1 MTDAIPSIHVYGAGR
16 VGLAILKLARERGV
30 TLTGAWNPR
39 EVRAERRDLVP
50 GIPIEVTSEPA
61 AVAADLWLIAVPDD
75 AIADVAERL
84 ARAPGPR
91 PAAAAHCAGAIPA
104 ALLAP
109 LAAQGV
115 ACGSFHPAMTF
126 RGAEGDAEALAG
138 AVFAIEGEPRAVE
151 LLERLADRLGVAR
164 VAVAAESKARYHTAL
179 VLASNGRM
187 ALDAAAVGLLEEA
200 GLDEGEALA
209 LLRPLTSRTEEN
221 LRAATPA
228 HALTGPVARGD
239 ARTVRSQ
246 LDALADRPRLLA
258 LYRALGTF
266 LLDLV
271 PADVRGEGHRQVA
284 CLLGEETPDEPDE
297 RPDHGK
303 EDL

>member
-1 MTDAIPSIHVYGAGR
+1 VSDAAPALYVYGAGR
-16 VGLAILKLARERGV
+16 VGLAILNLARARGIP
-30 TLTGAWNPR
+30 LAGAWNPR
-39 EVRAERRDLVP
+39 ALRPERRALLPD
-50 GIPIEVTSEPA
+50 IPLTISPEPP

-75 AIADVAERL
+75 AIAEVAERL

-91 PAAAAHCAGAIPA
+91 PSVAAHCAGAIPG

-109 LAAQGV
+109 LADGGV

-126 RGAEGDAEALAG
+126 RGAEGDAEALAR
-138 AVFAIEGEPRAVE
+138 AVVAIEGEPRAVA

-164 VAVAAESKARYHTAL
+164 VAVAAGNKARYHTAL

-187 ALDAAAVGLLEEA
+187 ALDAAAVRLLQEA
-200 GLDEGEALA
+200 GLDEVQALD
-209 LLRPLTSRTEEN
+209 LLRPLTARTEEN
-221 LRAATPA
+221 LRVATPA
-228 HALTGPVARGD
+228 HAHTGPVARGD

-271 PADVRGEGHRQVA
+271 PAGVRGPGHEDVA
-284 CLLGEETPDEPDE
+284 RLLGNE
-297 RPDHGK
+297 RP
-303 EDL
+303 EDGREPS

>member
-1 MTDAIPSIHVYGAGR
+1 MTEGVPSLHVYGAGR
-16 VGLAILKLARERGV
+16 VGLAILRLAYDRGV

-39 EVRAERRDLVP
+39 DLRAERRGLVP
-50 GIPIEVTSEPA
+50 GIPIEISPEPPA
-61 AVAADLWLIAVPDD
+61 IAADLWLIAVPDD
-75 AIADVAERL
+75 AIASVAERL

-91 PAAAAHCAGAIPA
+91 PTAVAHCAGALPA
-104 ALLAP
+104 ALLEP
-109 LAAQGV
+109 LAAQGA

-138 AVFAIEGEPRAVE
+138 AVVAIEGEPRAVE
-151 LLERLADRLGVAR
+151 ILERLADRLGVGR

-187 ALDAAAVGLLEEA
+187 ALDAAAVRLLGEA
-200 GLDEGEALA
+200 GLDEHDALG
-209 LLRPLTSRTEEN
+209 LLRPLIARTEVN

-246 LDALADRPRLLA
+246 LDALAESPRLLA

-271 PADVRGEGHRQVA
+271 PPDVRARGHREVA
-284 CLLGEETPDEPDE
+284 RLLADEHPTA
-297 RPDHGK
+297 RK
-303 EDL
+303 ESP

>member
-1 MTDAIPSIHVYGAGR
+1 MSDAIPSLHVYGAGR

-39 EVRAERRDLVP
+39 EVRAERRELVL

-84 ARAPGPR
+84 AQAPGPR
-91 PAAAAHCAGAIPA
+91 PAAVAHCAGAIPA

-138 AVFAIEGEPRAVE
+138 AVVAIEGEPRAVE
-151 LLERLADRLGVAR
+151 LLERLADKLQILR
-164 VAVAAESKARYHTAL
+164 VSVAAESKARYHTAL

-187 ALDAAAVGLLEEA
+187 ALDAAAVRLLQEA
-200 GLDEGEALA
+200 GLGEADALA
-209 LLRPLTSRTEEN
+209 LLKPLTARTEEN
-221 LRAATPA
+221 LREATPA

-246 LDALADRPRLLA
+246 LDALADSPRLLA

-271 PADVRGEGHRQVA
+271 PAGVRGEGHREVA
-284 CLLGEETPDEPDE
+284 RLLGDDQPD
-297 RPDHGK
+297 RGK
-303 EDL
+303 EAQ

>member
-1 MTDAIPSIHVYGAGR
+1 VSDAIPSLHVYGAGR
-16 VGLAILKLARERGV
+16 VGLAILKLACDRGM

-39 EVRAERRDLVP
+39 EVRAERRSLVP
-50 GIPIEVTSEPA
+50 EIPIEVTAQPP

-84 ARAPGPR
+84 ASAPGPR
-91 PAAAAHCAGAIPA
+91 PTAVAHCAGALPA
-104 ALLAP
+104 ALLEP

-126 RGAEGDAEALAG
+126 RGAPGDAEALAG
-138 AVFAIEGEPRAVE
+138 AVVAIEGEPRAVE
-151 LLERLADRLGVAR
+151 LLGRLADRLGVGR
-164 VAVAAESKARYHTAL
+164 VAVAAGSKARYHTAL

-187 ALDAAAVGLLEEA
+187 ALDAAAVRLLKEA
-200 GLDEGEALA
+200 GLDEAEALA
-209 LLRPLTSRTEEN
+209 LLRPLTARTEEN
-221 LRAATPA
+221 LRVTTPA
-228 HALTGPVARGD
+228 GALTGPVARGD

-271 PADVRGEGHRQVA
+271 PAGVRGDGHREVA
-284 CLLGEETPDEPDE
+284 RLLGEDHPDD
-297 RPDHGK
+297 RR
-303 EDL
+303 EDP

>member
-1 MTDAIPSIHVYGAGR
+1 VTDAIPSLQVYGTGR
-16 VGLAILKLARERGV
+16 VGLAILKLAHDRGV
-30 TLTGAWNPR
+30 TLAGAWNPR
-39 EVRAERRDLVP
+39 EVRAERRALVP
-50 GIPIEVTSEPA
+50 EVPIEISAEPPP
-61 AVAADLWLIAVPDD
+61 VAADLWLIAVPDD
-75 AIADVAERL
+75 AIANVAERL

-91 PAAAAHCAGAIPA
+91 PTAVAHCAGAIPA
-104 ALLAP
+104 ALLEP
-109 LAAQGV
+109 LAVQGV

-138 AVFAIEGEPRAVE
+138 AVVAIEGEPRAVE
-151 LLERLADRLGVAR
+151 LLELLADRLGVRR
-164 VAVAAESKARYHTAL
+164 VAVAAVSKPRYHTAL

-187 ALDAAAVGLLEEA
+187 ALDAAAVRLLGEA
-200 GLDEGEALA
+200 GLDESEALG
-209 LLRPLTSRTEEN
+209 LLRPLIARTEEN

-246 LDALADRPRLLA
+246 LAALADRPRLLA

-271 PADVRGEGHRQVA
+271 PSSVRGSGHREVA
-284 CLLGEETPDEPDE
+284 RLLAE
-297 RPDHGK
+297 DHPTARK
-303 EDL
+303 ESP

>member
-1 MTDAIPSIHVYGAGR
+1 
-16 VGLAILKLARERGV
+16 
-30 TLTGAWNPR
+30 
-39 EVRAERRDLVP
+39 
-50 GIPIEVTSEPA
+50 
-61 AVAADLWLIAVPDD
+61 VAADLWLIAVPDD

-91 PAAAAHCAGAIPA
+91 PAVAAHCAGAIPA

-109 LAAQGV
+109 LADQGV

-138 AVFAIEGEPRAVE
+138 AVVAIEGEPRAVE
-151 LLERLADRLGVAR
+151 LLELLADRLAVAH
-164 VAVAAESKARYHTAL
+164 VAVAAQNKPRYHTAL

-187 ALDAAAVGLLEEA
+187 ALDAAAVRLLQEA
-200 GLDEGEALA
+200 GLDEAHALA
-209 LLRPLTSRTEEN
+209 LLRPLTARTEEN

-228 HALTGPVARGD
+228 HAHTGPVARGD
-239 ARTVRSQ
+239 ARTVSSQ

-271 PADVRGEGHRQVA
+271 PAEVRGPGHLEVA
-284 CLLGEETPDEPDE
+284 RLLGDGHQKDGEKTP
-297 RPDHGK
+297 
-303 EDL
+303 

>member
-1 MTDAIPSIHVYGAGR
+1 MSGASPAIHIYGAGR
-16 VGLAILKLARERGV
+16 VGLAILSLARERGIR
-30 TLTGAWNPR
+30 LTGAWNPR
-39 EVRAERRDLVP
+39 ELRPERSALVP
-50 GIPIEVTSEPA
+50 GIPVTIAPEPP

-84 ARAPGPR
+84 ARASGPR
-91 PAAAAHCAGAIPA
+91 PAVAAHCAGAIPA

-109 LAAQGV
+109 LADQGV

-126 RGAEGDAEALAG
+126 RGSQGDAEALAR
-138 AVFAIEGEPRAVE
+138 AVVAIEGEPRAVE

-164 VAVAAESKARYHTAL
+164 VAVAAENKARYHTAL

-187 ALDAAAVGLLEEA
+187 ALDAAAVRLLQEA
-200 GLDEGEALA
+200 GLDEAQALA
-209 LLRPLTSRTEEN
+209 LLRPLTARTEEN

-228 HALTGPVARGD
+228 HAHTGPVARGD
-239 ARTVRSQ
+239 ARTVASQ
-246 LDALADRPRLLA
+246 LDALGDRPRLQA

-271 PADVRGEGHRQVA
+271 PAEVRGPGHREVA
-284 CLLGEETPDEPDE
+284 RLLEDDHRQDGRETA
-297 RPDHGK
+297 
-303 EDL
+303 

>member
-1 MTDAIPSIHVYGAGR
+1 MSGASPAIHVYGTGR
-16 VGLAILKLARERGV
+16 VGLAILELARARGIP
-30 TLTGAWNPR
+30 LTGAWNPR
-39 EVRAERRDLVP
+39 ELRPERRALLSDVALTILP
-50 GIPIEVTSEPA
+50 EPPA
-61 AVAADLWLIAVPDD
+61 ATADLWLIAVPDD

-91 PAAAAHCAGAIPA
+91 PSVVAHCAGAIPG

-109 LAAQGV
+109 LAEQGV

-126 RGAEGDAEALAG
+126 RGARGDADALAA
-138 AVFAIEGEPRAVE
+138 AVVAIEGEPRAVE

-164 VAVAAESKARYHTAL
+164 VSVAAENKARYHTAL

-187 ALDAAAVGLLEEA
+187 ALDAAAVRLLHEA
-200 GLDEGEALA
+200 GLDEAEALG
-209 LLRPLTSRTEEN
+209 LLRPLTARTEEN

-228 HALTGPVARGD
+228 HAHTGPVARGD

-246 LDALADRPRLLA
+246 LEALADRPRLLA

-271 PADVRGEGHRQVA
+271 PAGVRGAGHREVA
-284 CLLGEETPDEPDE
+284 RLLGDE
-297 RPDHGK
+297 HGK
-303 EDL
+303 DRKEPS

>member
-1 MTDAIPSIHVYGAGR
+1 MSGKAPSLQVYGAGR
-16 VGLAILKLARERGV
+16 VGLAILELARERGV
-30 TLTGAWNPR
+30 PLIGAWNPR
-39 EVRAERRDLVP
+39 ELRPERRVLAP
-50 GIPIEVTSEPA
+50 AIPIEVSAEPP

-75 AIADVAERL
+75 AIAGVAERL

-91 PAAAAHCAGAIPA
+91 PRAAAHCAGALPA

-109 LAAQGV
+109 LAAAGV

-126 RGAEGDAEALAG
+126 RGAPGDAEALAG
-138 AVFAIEGEPRAVE
+138 AVVAIEGEPRAVE
-151 LLERLADRLGVAR
+151 LLERLAHGLGLAR
-164 VAVAAESKARYHTAL
+164 VAVAAAEKPRYHTAL

-187 ALDAAAVGLLEEA
+187 ALDAAAVRLLQEAGLEEA
-200 GLDEGEALA
+200 EALA
-209 LLRPLTSRTEEN
+209 LLRPLTARTEAN

-258 LYRALGTF
+258 LYRALGRF

-271 PADVRGEGHRQVA
+271 PENVRGEGHREVGR
-284 CLLGEETPDEPDE
+284 LLDEGDGTRE
-297 RPDHGK
+297 IQGK
-303 EDL
+303 DDS

>member
-1 MTDAIPSIHVYGAGR
+1 
-16 VGLAILKLARERGV
+16 VGLAILRLARDRGV

-39 EVRAERRDLVP
+39 EIRAERRGLVA
-50 GIPIEVTSEPA
+50 GISIEVSPEPA
-61 AVAADLWLIAVPDD
+61 AIAADLWLIAVPDD
-75 AIADVAERL
+75 AIASVAERL
-84 ARAPGPR
+84 ARARGPR
-91 PAAAAHCAGAIPA
+91 PTAVAHCAGAIPA
-104 ALLAP
+104 ALLES

-138 AVFAIEGEPRAVE
+138 AVVAIEGEPRAVE
-151 LLERLADRLGVAR
+151 LLERLADRLGVGR
-164 VAVAAESKARYHTAL
+164 VAVAARSKPRYHTAL

-187 ALDAAAVGLLEEA
+187 ALDAAAVRLLGEA
-200 GLDEGEALA
+200 GLDEGEALG
-209 LLRPLTSRTEEN
+209 LLRPLIARTEVN

-271 PADVRGEGHRQVA
+271 PPDVRGEGHREVA
-284 CLLGEETPDEPDE
+284 GLLAD
-297 RPDHGK
+297 DHPPARK
-303 EDL
+303 ESP

>member
-1 MTDAIPSIHVYGAGR
+1 MNDATPSLHVYGAGR

-30 TLTGAWNPR
+30 VLTGAWNPR
-39 EVRAERRDLVP
+39 DVRAERRSLVP
-50 GIPIEVTSEPA
+50 GVPIEVTSEPV

-91 PAAAAHCAGAIPA
+91 PLAAAHCAGAIPA

-126 RGAEGDAEALAG
+126 LGAEGDAEALAG
-138 AVFAIEGEPRAVE
+138 AVVAIEGEPRAVE
-151 LLERLADRLGVAR
+151 LLERLADRLGIAR
-164 VAVAAESKARYHTAL
+164 VSVAAESKARYHTAL

-187 ALDAAAVGLLEEA
+187 ALDAAAVRLLQEA
-200 GLDEGEALA
+200 GLDEAEALA
-209 LLRPLTSRTEEN
+209 LLKPLTARTEEN
-221 LRAATPA
+221 LRGATPA

-246 LDALADRPRLLA
+246 LDALADSPRLLA

-271 PADVRGEGHRQVA
+271 PVGVRGEGHRQVA
-284 CLLGEETPDEPDE
+284 RLLGDDDPDK
-297 RPDHGK
+297 GK
-303 EDL
+303 ETQ

>member
-1 MTDAIPSIHVYGAGR
+1 MSDASPAIHVYGAGR
-16 VGLAILKLARERGV
+16 VGLALLDLARRRGIP
-30 TLTGAWNPR
+30 LTGAWNPR
-39 EVRAERRDLVP
+39 GLRPERRALVP
-50 GIPIEVTSEPA
+50 GIPVTIAPEPP

-75 AIADVAERL
+75 AIADFAERL

-91 PAAAAHCAGAIPA
+91 PAVAAHCAGAIPG

-109 LAAQGV
+109 LADQGV

-138 AVFAIEGEPRAVE
+138 AVVAIEGESRAVE
-151 LLERLADRLGVAR
+151 LLERLADRLGLAR
-164 VAVAAESKARYHTAL
+164 VAVAAENKARYHTAL

-187 ALDAAAVGLLEEA
+187 ALDAAAVRLLQEA
-200 GLDEGEALA
+200 GLDEAEALA
-209 LLRPLTSRTEEN
+209 LLRPLTARTEEN
-221 LRAATPA
+221 LRSATPA
-228 HALTGPVARGD
+228 HAHTGPVARGD

-271 PADVRGEGHRQVA
+271 PAAVRGPGHREVA
-284 CLLGEETPDEPDE
+284 RLLGDEHPED
-297 RPDHGK
+297 GK
-303 EDL
+303 ETS

>member
-1 MTDAIPSIHVYGAGR
+1 MSDAIPSLHVYGAGR
-16 VGLAILKLARERGV
+16 VGLAILKLACDRGM

-39 EVRAERRDLVP
+39 EVRAERRSLVP
-50 GIPIEVTSEPA
+50 EIPIEVTAQPP

-84 ARAPGPR
+84 ASAPGPR
-91 PAAAAHCAGAIPA
+91 PTAVAHCAGALPA
-104 ALLAP
+104 ALLEP

-126 RGAEGDAEALAG
+126 RGAPGDAEALAG
-138 AVFAIEGEPRAVE
+138 AVVAIEGEPRAVE
-151 LLERLADRLGVAR
+151 LLGRLADRLGVGR
-164 VAVAAESKARYHTAL
+164 VAVAAGSKARYHTAL

-187 ALDAAAVGLLEEA
+187 ALDAAAVRLLKEA
-200 GLDEGEALA
+200 GLDEAEALA
-209 LLRPLTSRTEEN
+209 LLRPLTARTEEN
-221 LRAATPA
+221 LRVTTPA
-228 HALTGPVARGD
+228 GALTGPVARGD

-271 PADVRGEGHRQVA
+271 PAGVRGDGHREVA
-284 CLLGEETPDEPDE
+284 RLLGEDHPDD
-297 RPDHGK
+297 RR
-303 EDL
+303 EDP

>member
-1 MTDAIPSIHVYGAGR
+1 VTDGTPSLHVYGTGR
-16 VGLAILKLARERGV
+16 VGLAILGLAHDRGV
-30 TLTGAWNPR
+30 TLAGAWNPR
-39 EVRAERRDLVP
+39 EIRGERRRLVP
-50 GIPIEVTSEPA
+50 GIPIAAGADPP

-84 ARAPGPR
+84 ARASGPR
-91 PAAAAHCAGAIPA
+91 PVAVAHCAGAIPA
-104 ALLAP
+104 SLLEP
-109 LAAQGV
+109 LARQGV

-138 AVFAIEGEPRAVE
+138 AVIAIEGEPRAVR
-151 LLERLADRLGVAR
+151 LLEQLADRLGVRR
-164 VAVAAESKARYHTAL
+164 VAVAAGSKPRYHTAL

-187 ALDAAAVGLLEEA
+187 ALDAAAVRLLGEA
-200 GLDEGEALA
+200 GLDESEALN
-209 LLRPLTSRTEEN
+209 LLRPLIARTEEN

-246 LDALADRPRLLA
+246 LEALADHPRLLA

-271 PADVRGEGHRQVA
+271 PRDVRGAGHREVA
-284 CLLGEETPDEPDE
+284 RLLADDHLAARKEP
-297 RPDHGK
+297 P
-303 EDL
+303 

>member
-1 MTDAIPSIHVYGAGR
+1 VTNAAPSLHVYGAGR
-16 VGLAILKLARERGV
+16 VGLAILELARTHGV
-30 TLTGAWNPR
+30 MLTGAWHPR
-39 EVRAERRDLVP
+39 EVRPERRALVP
-50 GIPIEVTSEPA
+50 GLAIEIAPDPA
-61 AVAADLWLIAVPDD
+61 AVAADLWLICVPDD
-75 AIADVAERL
+75 AIADVSERL

-91 PAAAAHCAGAIPA
+91 PAAAAHCAGALPG

-126 RGAEGDAEALAG
+126 RGAPGDAEALSR
-138 AVFAIEGEPRAVE
+138 AVVAIEGERAAVA
-151 LLERLADRLGVAR
+151 LLERLADQLGIAR
-164 VAVAAESKARYHTAL
+164 VAVDAAGKARYHTGL

-187 ALDAAAVGLLEEA
+187 ALDAAAVRLLQEA
-200 GLDEGEALA
+200 GLVEADALA
-209 LLRPLTSRTEEN
+209 LLRPLIARTEEN

-246 LDALADRPRLLA
+246 LLALADRPRLLA
-258 LYRALGTF
+258 LYRALGGF

-271 PADVRGEGHRQVA
+271 PADVRGEGHREVA
-284 CLLGEETPDEPDE
+284 RLLADDSDT
-297 RPDHGK
+297 GK
-303 EDL
+303 ETR

>member
-1 MTDAIPSIHVYGAGR
+1 MTDAIPSLQVYGTGR
-16 VGLAILKLARERGV
+16 VGLSILKLAHDRGV
-30 TLTGAWNPR
+30 TLAGAWNPR
-39 EVRAERRDLVP
+39 EVRAERRALVP
-50 GIPIEVTSEPA
+50 GIPIEVSAEPPPI
-61 AVAADLWLIAVPDD
+61 AADLWLIAVPDD
-75 AIADVAERL
+75 AIANVAERL

-91 PAAAAHCAGAIPA
+91 PTAVAHCAGAIPA
-104 ALLAP
+104 ALLEP
-109 LAAQGV
+109 LAVQGV

-138 AVFAIEGEPRAVE
+138 AVVAIEGEPRAVE
-151 LLERLADRLGVAR
+151 LLELLADRLGVRR
-164 VAVAAESKARYHTAL
+164 VAVAAESKPRYHTAL

-187 ALDAAAVGLLEEA
+187 ALDAAAVRLLGEA
-200 GLDEGEALA
+200 GLDESEALS
-209 LLRPLTSRTEEN
+209 LLRPLIARTEEN

-246 LDALADRPRLLA
+246 LAALADRPRLLA

-271 PADVRGEGHRQVA
+271 PSSVQGAGHREVA
-284 CLLGEETPDEPDE
+284 RLLAD
-297 RPDHGK
+297 DHPTARK
-303 EDL
+303 ESP

>member
-1 MTDAIPSIHVYGAGR
+1 MSDAAPSLQVYGTGR
-16 VGLAILKLARERGV
+16 VGLAILELARARGV
-30 TLTGAWNPR
+30 PLTGAWNPR
-39 EVRAERRDLVP
+39 ALRPERRTLAP
-50 GIPIEVTSEPA
+50 GIPIAVSAEPS

-75 AIADVAERL
+75 VIADVAERL
-84 ARAPGPR
+84 SRAPGPR
-91 PAAAAHCAGAIPA
+91 PAAVAHCAGAIPA

-126 RGAEGDAEALAG
+126 RGAPGDAEALAG
-138 AVFAIEGEPRAVE
+138 AVVAIEGDPGAVE
-151 LLERLADRLGVAR
+151 LLERLADRLGVGR
-164 VAVAAESKARYHTAL
+164 VAVAAAEKPRYHTAL

-187 ALDAAAVGLLEEA
+187 ALDAAAVRLLQEAGLEEA
-200 GLDEGEALA
+200 EALA
-209 LLRPLTSRTEEN
+209 LLRPLTARTEAN

-271 PADVRGEGHRQVA
+271 PERVRGDGHREVA
-284 CLLGEETPDEPDE
+284 RLLGAGTGTRDI
-297 RPDHGK
+297 HGK
-303 EDL
+303 DDS

>member
-1 MTDAIPSIHVYGAGR
+1 VSEAIPSMHVYGTGR
-16 VGLAILKLARERGV
+16 VGLAILKLARDRGI

-50 GIPIEVTSEPA
+50 GIPIEVTSEPP
-61 AVAADLWLIAVPDD
+61 AVEADLWLIAVPDD

-91 PAAAAHCAGAIPA
+91 PAAVAHCAGAIPA
-104 ALLAP
+104 ALLRP
-109 LAAQGV
+109 LGAQGV

-138 AVFAIEGEPRAVE
+138 AVVAIEGEPRAVE

-164 VAVAAESKARYHTAL
+164 VAVAAGSKARYHTAL

-187 ALDAAAVGLLEEA
+187 ALDAAAVRLLQEA
-200 GLDEGEALA
+200 GLDEAEALG
-209 LLRPLTSRTEEN
+209 LLRPLTARTEEN

-271 PADVRGEGHRQVA
+271 PTGVRGDGHREVA
-284 CLLGEETPDEPDE
+284 RLLGEDHPDE
-297 RPDHGK
+297 GK
-303 EDL
+303 EDP

>member
-1 MTDAIPSIHVYGAGR
+1 MSDASPAIHVYGAGR
-16 VGLAILKLARERGV
+16 VGLAILQLARGRGV
-30 TLTGAWNPR
+30 PLTGAWNPR
-39 EVRAERRDLVP
+39 ELRPERRALLPEVP
-50 GIPIEVTSEPA
+50 LTISPEPP

-91 PAAAAHCAGAIPA
+91 PTGAAHCAGAIPA

-109 LAAQGV
+109 LAGQGV

-126 RGAEGDAEALAG
+126 RGSEGDAEALAG
-138 AVFAIEGEPRAVE
+138 AVVAVEGEPRAVE

-164 VAVAAESKARYHTAL
+164 VAVAAENKARYHTAL

-187 ALDAAAVGLLEEA
+187 ALDAAAVRLLHEA
-200 GLDEGEALA
+200 GLNEAEALA
-209 LLRPLTSRTEEN
+209 LLRPLTARTEEN

-228 HALTGPVARGD
+228 HAHTGPVARGD

-271 PADVRGEGHRQVA
+271 PAGVRGPGHKEVARLLGDGHRKD
-284 CLLGEETPDEPDE
+284 GMEIS
-297 RPDHGK
+297 
-303 EDL
+303 

>member
-1 MTDAIPSIHVYGAGR
+1 MSDAIPSLQIYGTGR
-16 VGLAILKLARERGV
+16 VGLAILRLAHERGM

-39 EVRAERRDLVP
+39 ELRPERRGLAT
-50 GIPIEVTSEPA
+50 GIPIAVSDEPS
-61 AVAADLWLIAVPDD
+61 AVPADLWLIAVPDD
-75 AIADVAERL
+75 AIVRVAERL
-84 ARAPGPR
+84 ASAPGPR
-91 PAAAAHCAGAIPA
+91 PAAVAHCAGAIPA
-104 ALLAP
+104 ALLEP
-109 LAAQGV
+109 LGAQGV
-115 ACGSFHPAMTF
+115 SCGSFHPAMTF

-138 AVFAIEGEPRAVE
+138 AVVAIEGEPRAVE
-151 LLERLADRLGVAR
+151 LLQRLADRLGVAR
-164 VAVAAESKARYHTAL
+164 VVVAAEAKPRYHTAL

-187 ALDAAAVGLLEEA
+187 ALDAAAVRLLQEAGLEEA
-200 GLDEGEALA
+200 RALA
-209 LLRPLTSRTEEN
+209 LLRPLTARTEAN

-271 PADVRGEGHRQVA
+271 PERVRGEGHREVA
-284 CLLGEETPDEPDE
+284 RLLSEGVEAGHID
-297 RPDHGK
+297 GK
-303 EDL
+303 DVS

>member
-1 MTDAIPSIHVYGAGR
+1 VYGAGR
-16 VGLAILKLARERGV
+16 VGLAILNLARARGIP
-30 TLTGAWNPR
+30 LTGAWNPR
-39 EVRAERRDLVP
+39 ALRPERRALLPEVP
-50 GIPIEVTSEPA
+50 LTISAEPP

-91 PAAAAHCAGAIPA
+91 PSVAAHCAGAIPG

-109 LAAQGV
+109 LADGGV

-126 RGAEGDAEALAG
+126 RGAEGDARALAG
-138 AVFAIEGEPRAVE
+138 AVVAIEGDPRAVA

-164 VAVAAESKARYHTAL
+164 VAVAVGDKPRYHTAL

-187 ALDAAAVGLLEEA
+187 ALDAAAVRLLQEA
-200 GLDEGEALA
+200 GLDEEQALD
-209 LLRPLTSRTEEN
+209 LLRPLTARTEEN

-228 HALTGPVARGD
+228 HAHTGPVARGD

-271 PADVRGEGHRQVA
+271 PAGVRGPGHEEVA
-284 CLLGEETPDEPDE
+284 RLLGEEHRVD
-297 RPDHGK
+297 GK
-303 EDL
+303 EPA

>member
-1 MTDAIPSIHVYGAGR
+1 MSGASPAIHVYGTGR
-16 VGLAILKLARERGV
+16 VGLAILELARARGIPM
-30 TLTGAWNPR
+30 TGAWNPR
-39 EVRAERRDLVP
+39 QLRPERRGLLP
-50 GIPIEVTSEPA
+50 EIPLTISPEPA

-91 PAAAAHCAGAIPA
+91 PVVAAHCAGAIPG
-104 ALLAP
+104 ALLEP
-109 LAAQGV
+109 LGDQGV

-126 RGAEGDAEALAG
+126 RGATGDAEALAG
-138 AVFAIEGEPRAVE
+138 AVVAIEGEPRAVE
-151 LLERLADRLGVAR
+151 LLERLADGLGLAR
-164 VAVAAESKARYHTAL
+164 VAVAAENKPRYHTAL

-187 ALDAAAVGLLEEA
+187 ALDAAAVRLLQES
-200 GLDEGEALA
+200 GLDEAEALA
-209 LLRPLTSRTEEN
+209 LLRPLTARTEEN

-228 HALTGPVARGD
+228 HAHTGPVARGD

-271 PADVRGEGHRQVA
+271 PSEVRGPGHREVA
-284 CLLGEETPDEPDE
+284 RLLGDEHRKD
-297 RPDHGK
+297 GK
-303 EDL
+303 EAS